1 MTNLVAMAP
10 LGIDSLSVL
19 GIAQRNPSTRADGK
33 PEHGERRVAHA
44 ASGSERGRRPPL
56 GVSVEPAMTTRMAST
71 PTAAARHVLNSQ
83 RNRPLWRV
91 SAWSLT

>member
-19 GIAQRNPSTRADGK
+19 GIAQRKPSTRADGN
-33 PEHGERRVAHA
+33 RNT
-44 ASGSERGRRPPL
+44 ASGASRTPFRLGKRPPSASR
-56 GVSVEPAMTTRMAST
+56 VSVEPAMTTRMAST
-71 PTAAARHVLNSQ
+71 PTAAAKHVLNSQ